1 MKLLC
6 VFLGGGLGSLSR
18 YAMGLALSPLGG
30 RWPWATCVCN
40 LLGCVLIGVL
50 LGWLQRRPSQVVQL
64 LFVTGFCG
72 GFTTFST
79 FSSEVVRLV
88 REGQPTLAVGYAA
101 LSVGA
106 GVACVI
112 VGQWA
117 YSAICR

>member
-1 MKLLC
+1 MNPLY
-6 VFLGGGLGSLSR
+6 VFVGGGAGSLCR
-18 YAMGLALSPLGG
+18 YALGLALSRAGG
-30 RWPWATCVCN
+30 RWPWSTWACN
-40 LLGCVLIGVL
+40 LLGCLLIGVL
-50 LGWLQRRPSQVVQL
+50 FAWLQRRPSQVVQL

-79 FSSEVVRLV
+79 FSNEVLRLM
-88 REGQPTLAVGYAA
+88 REGQPTLAVGYAL
-101 LSVGA
+101 LSLAA